1 MTYFSIIREG
11 ETKWERVFGIGG
23 KPVMMFEG
31 VCDEGTYTVYEQTV
45 SKEQDYEKRN
55 EDCDFDTAEER
66 PAPKR
71 NHQ

>member
-1 MTYFSIIREG
+1 
-11 ETKWERVFGIGG
+11 
-23 KPVMMFEG
+23 MMFEG